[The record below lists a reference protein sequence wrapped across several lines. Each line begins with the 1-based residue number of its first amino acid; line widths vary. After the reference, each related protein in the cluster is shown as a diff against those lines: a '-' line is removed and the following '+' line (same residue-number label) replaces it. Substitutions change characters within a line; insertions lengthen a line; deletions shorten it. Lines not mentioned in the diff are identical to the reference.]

1 MMASPII
8 DYRFPSSSTGRV
20 SLFLFPIRHVL
31 LLAHLF
37 VDAAASASS
46 AAAATAT
53 AAAAVVV
60 FASARL
66 AALLIG
72 RLLVDLLA
80 GRRDRNDP
88 VAIAAF
94 KENDTRRPAGRLGF
108 PVEQDI
114 LQMKQ

>member
-46 AAAATAT
+46 AATAT

-114 LQMKQ
+114 LQMKQR